1 VCVCVC
7 VYVCTCVCVWRVCVR
22 ERDKHN
28 CVCVCVCGVD
38 ALDMKDKVRVLTDP
52 PNWQIGWCVETHE
65 KNSLK

>member
-1 VCVCVC
+1 MCVCVC
-7 VYVCTCVCVWRVCVR
+7 LRVKEKETERARERESVCVF
-22 ERDKHN
+22 
-28 CVCVCVCGVD
+28 VCVCVD